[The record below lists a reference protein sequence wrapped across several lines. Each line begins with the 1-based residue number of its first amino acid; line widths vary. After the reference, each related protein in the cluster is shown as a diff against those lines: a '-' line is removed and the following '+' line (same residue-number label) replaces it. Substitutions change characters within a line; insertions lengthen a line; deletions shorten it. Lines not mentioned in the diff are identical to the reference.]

1 MPPASAAA
9 LIKVIASNAVKEALV
24 ELVPGFEQATGHRVA
39 TIWGGTLD
47 ISGRIRD
54 GEVVDV
60 IILPADRIDGLIAQG
75 RLKAGS
81 RVDVANSG
89 IGVAVRACA
98 RKPDISSGAALE
110 AALLAAGSIVLS
122 SGPSSVYL
130 AGLFQQ
136 MGIADEIRSKI
147 VQIGPGLP
155 VGQVLSGRMILSE
168 KSATFRDHALARG
181 AGEIGFT
188 QVSELLAVQGIDY
201 VGPLSADV
209 QHVTVFSA
217 GLHAAAPA
225 PSAAKALVEFLTAPP
240 SAAVFRRHGMEPG
253 LPTSPGPC

>member
-1 MPPASAAA
+1 MMPPASAAA

-24 ELVPGFEQATGHRVA
+24 ELVPGFEQATGRTVA

-47 ISGRIRD
+47 ISGRIRA

-60 IILPADRIDGLIAQG
+60 VILPADRIDELIKQG

-81 RVDVANSG
+81 RVDVARSG
-89 IGVAVRACA
+89 IGVAVRAGA
-98 RKPDISSGAALE
+98 RKPDISSGAALK
-110 AALLAAGSIVLS
+110 AALLAASSIVLS

-136 MGIADEIRSKI
+136 MGIADVIRSKVI
-147 VQIGPGLP
+147 QIGPGLP
-155 VGQVLSGRMILSE
+155 VGQAV
-168 KSATFRDHALARG
+168 ARG

-188 QVSELLAVQGIDY
+188 QVSELLAVEGIDY

-225 PSAAKALVEFLTAPP
+225 PSAAKALVEFLTAPQ

-253 LPTSPGPC
+253 LPTSPGPR